1 MKSITCDLCGGRLQ
15 IDAGGQSASCTEC
28 GMPHSIERVR
38 EKLSADVQ
46 GKTPEHKKERQ
57 REKEVIVDVI
67 VEEDDKDDDI
77 IDVIVEND
85 DKDVNTKKDIDAVKD
100 DDKKDRIVNHVVH
113 SDRIKGGSDRN
124 KQEITLRSDQLSQKI
139 LEKKEPKDHTTR
151 IKVESIS
158 STLLGYVSITGVV
171 LNGSLKSFDRLHLEQ
186 MPTITCISETMK
198 SHPGKEKLSHAG
210 VGTRIKVTLLHI
222 RKRDLAVGDILVGE
236 QLAPGIPANDCYFY
250 NGTTEEYFDELF
262 SGIFSEY
269 QIMKDV
275 KLSIGAPAA
284 PVSYLFTKN
293 NRPLLAV
300 ILCHSQKYNTK
311 EIRTTMQACETRGI
325 PVQRYFEDF
334 RNKSDYVCER
344 IRSVLK

>member
-46 GKTPEHKKERQ
+46 GKTPEHQKERQ
-57 REKEVIVDVI
+57 REKEIVVDVI

-77 IDVIVEND
+77 IDVIVEHD
-85 DKDVNTKKDIDAVKD
+85 DKDN
-100 DDKKDRIVNHVVH
+100 DKKDRIVNHVIH
-113 SDRIKGGSDRN
+113 SDRIKGDSDRN

-186 MPTITCISETMK
+186 MPKITCISETMK
-198 SHPGKEKLSHAG
+198 SHPGKEKLYYAG
-210 VGTRIKVTLLHI
+210 VGTRITVTLLHI

-236 QLAPGIPANDCYFY
+236 QLAPGTPANDCYGY
-250 NGTTEEYFDELF
+250 NGTTQEYFDELL
-262 SGIFSEY
+262 SGTFSEY

-275 KLSIGAPAA
+275 KLSIGTPSA
-284 PVSYLFTKN
+284 PVSYLFTQN

-311 EIRTTMQACETRGI
+311 EIRTTIQACESRGI